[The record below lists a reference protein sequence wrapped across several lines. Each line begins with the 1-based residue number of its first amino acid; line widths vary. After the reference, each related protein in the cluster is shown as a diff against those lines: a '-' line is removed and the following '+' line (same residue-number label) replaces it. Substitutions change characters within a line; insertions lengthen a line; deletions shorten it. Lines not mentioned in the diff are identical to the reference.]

1 MSAIAILQQSSPP
14 NINKSKA
21 LIDLLCFADVTFA
34 RSELEDFDK
43 RLAMSKLIF
52 LVLLCCV
59 PSAFVSAQDSGTDE
73 YVTGM
78 TVVGTPGAGPSCPL
92 IVWFVEPDTP
102 AAKRLQS
109 NPVTGCLPLTAI
121 AESMLL
127 KPTHYFTPKIR
138 IQSNSNLRVNT
149 ALIP

>member
-1 MSAIAILQQSSPP
+1 MSVMAILQQSSPP

-21 LIDLLCFADVTFA
+21 LIDLLRFADVTFA

-52 LVLLCCV
+52 LVLLCRV

-78 TVVGTPGAGPSCPL
+78 TVVGY
-92 IVWFVEPDTP
+92 
-102 AAKRLQS
+102 
-109 NPVTGCLPLTAI
+109 TGRGTILP
-121 AESMLL
+121 
-127 KPTHYFTPKIR
+127 
-138 IQSNSNLRVNT
+138 SNSLVRR
-149 ALIP
+149 ARYSRC